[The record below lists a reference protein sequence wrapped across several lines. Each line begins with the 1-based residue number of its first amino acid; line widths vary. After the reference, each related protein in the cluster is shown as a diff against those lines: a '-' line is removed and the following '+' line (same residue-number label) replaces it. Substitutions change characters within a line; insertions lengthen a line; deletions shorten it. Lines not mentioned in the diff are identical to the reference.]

1 MRQLYRINENGY
13 YIEPVILKK
22 DKHIPDDCIVERP
35 PNGLYRAKWTG
46 AEWIEDMTEEEINA
60 IKNRPR
66 ELSEID
72 IMRNYQ
78 LDLDFRISLIEMG
91 VNIND
96 L

>member
-1 MRQLYRINENGY
+1 MRQVYKINKNGY

-22 DKHIPDDCIVERP
+22 DKYIPDDCIEEKP

-46 AEWIEDMTEEEINA
+46 AEWIEDMTEEEIDA